1 MTAVAPSLLPV
12 IDPTDHFR
20 RTVFPLEH
28 EELDEC
34 PIDIRN
40 IGWTL
45 GNDCPFRCSHCYSMS
60 ARKKGADMSVET
72 IDRIVS
78 ELVRN
83 GVETV
88 NLGGNEPLYT
98 NGTDARKSLLPYII
112 EQLVG
117 HGILVGITT
126 AGPSL
131 VYLDRHH
138 PEIFRLL
145 NDADISFDSPIEAE
159 HNGNRGAKLYS
170 MAVQCLKLC
179 QLYDI
184 PHSIIM
190 CGMNW
195 NFTEDHLLALVG
207 LAKRY
212 EAHVRI
218 NPLKPVEPGHMASA
232 LTSDQYYAGFSLL
245 MQHCDPVDLGEP
257 PIGTVTNFA
266 GAGGCPCGRT
276 SFRIHSVT
284 PDGKIPVSPCV
295 YLHDYKVGNLV
306 TDDLYDIV
314 RSPQFRSFRRRNAH
328 PEAIPGCKGCSLI
341 AKCRGG
347 CAARSYLH
355 HAHST
360 GQRSLFVQDPYC
372 PREVQPD
379 YPFPQ
384 EPVVPTDHRMVHMD
398 YLCTWIGK
406 PR

>member
-1 MTAVAPSLLPV
+1 VTAVAPSLLPV

-245 MQHCDPVDLGEP
+245 MQRP
-257 PIGTVTNFA
+257 
-266 GAGGCPCGRT
+266 GGPGRAAD
-276 SFRIHSVT
+276 RHRHE
-284 PDGKIPVSPCV
+284 
-295 YLHDYKVGNLV
+295 L
-306 TDDLYDIV
+306 
-314 RSPQFRSFRRRNAH
+314 RRRRWLPVRPDVVSN
-328 PEAIPGCKGCSLI
+328 PLGDPG
-341 AKCRGG
+341 R
-347 CAARSYLH
+347 
-355 HAHST
+355 
-360 GQRSLFVQDPYC
+360 QDPGLTVRL
-372 PREVQPD
+372 PARLQGGQPGHRRPLRHRAVAPVQ
-379 YPFPQ
+379 
-384 EPVVPTDHRMVHMD
+384 VVPAPQR
-398 YLCTWIGK
+398 
-406 PR
+406 PP